1 VTDAPPREPGHAA
14 GRAAA
19 AYARIDG
26 SAPRLAPRPVPG
38 VPGWCAANAVVAI
51 YGDPV
56 VFRSGRR
63 MRAAGGGAQC

>member
-1 VTDAPPREPGHAA
+1 MTDAPPREPGHAA

-19 AYARIDG
+19 DFARIDG

-38 VPGWCAANAVVAI
+38 WCAANAVAAI

-56 VFRSGRR
+56 VFRSGRH